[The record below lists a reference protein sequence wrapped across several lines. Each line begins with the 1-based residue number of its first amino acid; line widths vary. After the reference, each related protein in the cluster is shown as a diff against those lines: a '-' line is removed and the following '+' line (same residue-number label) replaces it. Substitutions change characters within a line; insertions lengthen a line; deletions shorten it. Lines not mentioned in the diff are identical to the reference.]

1 MTAPDRMR
9 PQCPSAARL
18 PGPATSRS
26 ETPRHRPCSRFPASI
41 SQAQSRALVCAE
53 SAHLRWRLLSPFERR
68 KDRYWIGDNSLSHD
82 PLLQRIGE
90 L

>member
-1 MTAPDRMR
+1 
-9 PQCPSAARL
+9 
-18 PGPATSRS
+18 
-26 ETPRHRPCSRFPASI
+26 
-41 SQAQSRALVCAE
+41 
-53 SAHLRWRLLSPFERR
+53 LLSPFERR